1 MSVQENLKRTKDKI
15 DVLDL
20 SSRTGRR
27 NKLDIMADILRAAS
41 AGSKKTWIV
50 YDTNINFTIGKK
62 YLSEL
67 TNHELL
73 TVQEGSII
81 YKTTEKGLEFL
92 EKYDSFRKYRPL
104 EARPRACASS

>member
-1 MSVQENLKRTKDKI
+1 MSVEENPKRTKDKI
-15 DVLDL
+15 DVLNL
-20 SSRTGRR
+20 SARTRRR
-27 NKLDIMADILRAAS
+27 NNLDIMADILRAAR
-41 AGSKKTWIV
+41 AGSKKTWII
-50 YDTNINFTIGKK
+50 YDTNLNFTVGKK

-73 TVQEGSII
+73 TVEEGSII

-104 EARPRACASS
+104 EARARASS